1 MKIDIRRRGQDPLVG
16 EVDDDIAGC
25 VYITINGRVYYI
37 DDSTNEQIVS
47 RWPECDCTGICYCD
61 HEIYD
66 LIPVPQEGSGDAV
79 LLLHLLLKRDATPLD
94 TE

>member
-1 MKIDIRRRGQDPLVG
+1 MKVDIRRKGQEPLVV

-25 VYITINGRVYYI
+25 VYITVNGRVYYI

-47 RWPECDCTGICYCD
+47 RWPECDCTDICYCD

-66 LIPVPQEGSGDAV
+66 LVPVPQEGSGDAV
-79 LLLHLLLKRDATPLD
+79 RLLNLLLAREAPCR
-94 TE
+94 